1 MNNFY
6 IIIEY
11 NYIKNKRS
19 WHPRISGPCKKDT
32 GSRRFPESSCT
43 AVPSGAAKPFP
54 AIQEPDSGYD
64 QGGRQADIENRNERI
79 GKQSEGAGCRS
90 ERNHRSHHDPSFD
103 IEKGER
109 TTPSFL
115 ALDPVRVSEIKP
127 FKNKQVE

>member
-1 MNNFY
+1 MF
-6 IIIEY
+6 
-11 NYIKNKRS
+11 
-19 WHPRISGPCKKDT
+19 GPCKKDT
-32 GSRRFPESSCT
+32 GRGLVLERFYASIS
-43 AVPSGAAKPFP
+43 SGAAKSFP
-54 AIQEPDSGYD
+54 AIQESDSGHD

-79 GKQSEGAGCRS
+79 GKQSEGAGSRS